1 MLFKAC
7 IYIDVLTFECTGRI
21 IKDVFLFVLKH
32 WSLASFRHNPKVYGS
47 IVREMLLCRKTHRRC
62 ILNTEMNKLPLR
74 ILRHIPLVCA
84 CLMRRVIIML
94 KIING
99 NRLVHPL
106 NLICSICVQ
115 QADFEA

>member
-21 IKDVFLFVLKH
+21 IKDVFLFVLRNEQTALEKSKAH
-32 WSLASFRHNPKVYGS
+32 
-47 IVREMLLCRKTHRRC
+47 T
-62 ILNTEMNKLPLR
+62 
-74 ILRHIPLVCA
+74 LVCA
-84 CLMRRVIIML
+84 WPMRRAIIML

-99 NRLVHPL
+99 NILLYPL
-106 NLICSICVQ
+106 NQSICVQ